1 MENDVHHY
9 HHYENAPAAVKVNA
23 KVEQNSRGINYEV
36 TVTSAAS
43 PEEAA
48 RLAKEAMQRLKAEF
62 EPDAA

>member
-36 TVTSAAS
+36 TVTSAGS

-62 EPDAA
+62 ESDPA